1 MNDVKVDSNDIEEM
15 YIKYYTPLKRYC
27 MKLVSYNSRYT
38 VIAEDCVQEAFYRAV
53 CHAEDFA
60 SSQNQYGWLAAC
72 CSHYML
78 SYIRKAKRRE
88 EIIGQHRTNELV
100 RWQMNFLSD
109 AIADFAG
116 LLAVNQEICKQQ
128 MAKKALPTLPTNCAV
143 LP

>member
-88 EIIGQHRTNELV
+88 EIIGKPVSLEAYGDVPDLMDNV
-100 RWQMNFLSD
+100 
-109 AIADFAG
+109 
-116 LLAVNQEICKQQ
+116 LA
-128 MAKKALPTLPTNCAV
+128 
-143 LP
+143 

>member
-60 SSQNQYGWLAAC
+60 SSQNQYGLPLVVHTIC
-72 CSHYML
+72 CHTFGKP
-78 SYIRKAKRRE
+78 R
-88 EIIGQHRTNELV
+88 GV
-100 RWQMNFLSD
+100 
-109 AIADFAG
+109 
-116 LLAVNQEICKQQ
+116 
-128 MAKKALPTLPTNCAV
+128 KKSSASP
-143 LP
+143 

>member
-72 CSHYML
+72 CSHY
-78 SYIRKAKRRE
+78 
-88 EIIGQHRTNELV
+88 T
-100 RWQMNFLSD
+100 
-109 AIADFAG
+109 
-116 LLAVNQEICKQQ
+116 ICCHTFGKPRGV
-128 MAKKALPTLPTNCAV
+128 KKSSASP
-143 LP
+143 